1 MMIVSYICFDT
12 FGTCVILINGQIFC
26 EIILYTILPSLS
38 IGKISYFLN
47 QYEPL
52 FEDN

>member
-1 MMIVSYICFDT
+1 MMMVSYICFDA
-12 FGTCVILINGQIFC
+12 FDTCIILINDQIFY

>member
-12 FGTCVILINGQIFC
+12 FDTCIILINDQIFY